1 MKNLIRNNDNNI
13 LGHGAAIFSIVV
25 WGTTFI
31 STKVLLRSFSPV
43 EILFLRFVIGYL
55 ALWVAQ
61 PKPIRGTDWRQELTY
76 AAAGLS
82 GVTFYFLLEN
92 MALTYTMA
100 SNVSLIISA
109 APFFTALLTRLVS
122 KEEGRLRPTFFVGF
136 ALAMAGIA
144 LISLNSTQLSLNP
157 LGDLLALL
165 AALMWAVYGVAT
177 RHIGT
182 YGHSTVQTTRRI
194 FFYGLLFMIPALFW
208 MDFHPDWPLLLR
220 PINWGNLLFLGL
232 GASALCFA
240 AWNFAVKVVGTVR
253 TTAYIYMT
261 PVVTVA
267 ASALLLGEPVTY
279 LSVLGVLLTLTG
291 LFLSERHE

>member
-1 MKNLIRNNDNNI
+1 MKNLIRSNDNII

-43 EILFLRFVIGYL
+43 EILFLRFLIGYL

-122 KEEGRLRPTFFVGF
+122 KEEGRLRPAFFVGF

-165 AALMWAVYGVAT
+165 AALMWAVYGVAI

>member
-1 MKNLIRNNDNNI
+1 
-13 LGHGAAIFSIVV
+13 
-25 WGTTFI
+25 
-31 STKVLLRSFSPV
+31 
-43 EILFLRFVIGYL
+43 
-55 ALWVAQ
+55 
-61 PKPIRGTDWRQELTY
+61 
-76 AAAGLS
+76 
-82 GVTFYFLLEN
+82 
-92 MALTYTMA
+92 MA

-109 APFFTALLTRLVS
+109 APFFHRPADPS
-122 KEEGRLRPTFFVGF
+122 GQQGRGQAAPRFFVGF

-240 AWNFAVKVVGTVR
+240 AWNFAVKSRRHCAHHCLHLHDPGGHRGGLRPAAGRAGHLFVRSGCIAHSDGSVSVGT
-253 TTAYIYMT
+253 A
-261 PVVTVA
+261 
-267 ASALLLGEPVTY
+267 
-279 LSVLGVLLTLTG
+279 
-291 LFLSERHE
+291 